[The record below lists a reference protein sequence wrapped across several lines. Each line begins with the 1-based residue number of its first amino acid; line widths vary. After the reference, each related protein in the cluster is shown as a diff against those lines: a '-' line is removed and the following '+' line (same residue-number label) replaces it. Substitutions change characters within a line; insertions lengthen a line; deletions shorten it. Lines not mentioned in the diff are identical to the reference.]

1 MKGNAMSI
9 LILRIVMFWF
19 ISGWFLISL
28 ILLSKLKLKTTVFL
42 ILAPILVFTK
52 NGRDK
57 LSKLL

>member
-1 MKGNAMSI
+1 MSV

-28 ILLSKLKLKTTVFL
+28 ILLSKLRLKTTVFL